1 MISTLAKK
9 VCPRPAAV
17 PPEERTRH
25 AVLWGIVMV
34 IAGAVM
40 WASRDKLVCKE
51 VGMLA
56 MCAFVKGAREVVN
69 CVVPRVEGFERE
81 GVWMRM
87 AKKDE
92 EAAGAGAGTGSRRRV
107 RTVRRGG
114 GQRTPARNTS
124 VSVAANSSSP
134 LPEHL
139 RKRAVA
145 EPEACPPPSM

>member
-92 EAAGAGAGTGSRRRV
+92 EGAGAGSRRRV

-114 GQRTPARNTS
+114 GSPRTSARNTS
-124 VSVAANSSSP
+124 VSVAANSP
-134 LPEHL
+134 LPENL